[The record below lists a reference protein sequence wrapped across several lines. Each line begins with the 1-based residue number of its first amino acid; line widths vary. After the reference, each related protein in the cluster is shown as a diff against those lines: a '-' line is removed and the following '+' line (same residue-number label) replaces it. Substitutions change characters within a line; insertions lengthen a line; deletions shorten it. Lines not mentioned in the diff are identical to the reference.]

1 MLVVSYNIH
10 VGVLILLNLEFRRVL
25 ALVRVALELLLKYF
39 PCLELLHLPSW
50 RLLIV
55 SWSVQLLLLALSC
68 LLAFIFIWTAFFS
81 CVEVVLIK
89 IWRVIFHLIR
99 RLGPILF
106 DRRQFDLF
114 GQLNYLVA
122 FGAAYSIDHLL
133 SALRALVVLTLK
145 LEFLF
150 AVPALWK

>member
-1 MLVVSYNIH
+1 M
-10 VGVLILLNLEFRRVL
+10 LLNLEFRRVL
-25 ALVRVALELLLKYF
+25 ALVRVALEFLLKYF
-39 PCLELLHLPSW
+39 PCLELLRWPSW

-81 CVEVVLIK
+81 CVEVVLVK
-89 IWRVIFHLIR
+89 IWRVIFRLIR
-99 RLGPILF
+99 RLGLILF